1 MPRALGLFHCE
12 LTTHRAL
19 LPVRHYRAAICRA
32 PQRDGIR
39 LGFVHVP
46 RQRLCNPVKEL
57 YDASP
62 ICLHSSAI
70 CCKTICDSELF
81 VSKPWMHLLYIFY
94 EGLRPL
100 PSPPPQNVEPSV
112 TIAAILA
119 ALAITSLRRQRFFLV
134 YGAAS
139 APLPC
144 HTRSSPLSPSRM
156 GEHPIPTTVDSAES
170 FPVPAATSSSGE

>member
-119 ALAITSLRRQRFFLV
+119 ALAITSAGGSASFSSTVRLPPPFHAILGPRLCLRPGWGSIRYQL
-134 YGAAS
+134 
-139 APLPC
+139 L
-144 HTRSSPLSPSRM
+144 
-156 GEHPIPTTVDSAES
+156 
-170 FPVPAATSSSGE
+170 